1 MTRSAADAERRFE
14 ARSSA
19 PQGYGSGGTGFA
31 AFAALCTLLIDNA
44 DRGVEF
50 CLGYFQLLFDVQ
62 RKLPDSSSGA
72 DVSAFCAVI
81 QTAAVIKVER
91 NRSDAVFCR
100 NDDFLRTD
108 FGAE

>member
-31 AFAALCTLLIDNA
+31 AFAALCALLIDHA

-62 RKLPDSSSGA
+62 RKLPDSSCGT
-72 DVSAFCAVI
+72 DISAFGAVI
-81 QTAAVIKVER
+81 ETASVIKVE
-91 NRSDAVFCR
+91 
-100 NDDFLRTD
+100 
-108 FGAE
+108 